1 MNETKPA
8 FIINKYRSILFAAI
22 IVEAVGFIVSLTDS
36 VVAGLFLGEETF
48 AAVGL
53 MSPFLSAS
61 TFLTSIINT
70 GTVLNF
76 SFQVGK
82 FNKKR
87 ANEFFSQGVITA
99 LATGAIYALV
109 LLMVS
114 RPLIDGIAPS
124 EEIRQNLSE
133 YFYFFLPFFF
143 LQPIA
148 CVLDNLLF
156 ADGAEHL
163 SAAANTIMIVSNVV
177 FSVLFANL
185 WGIKGIAIASVLS
198 RVLFIMIISLHFFS
212 RKNTLKFVFH
222 WKKADLFII
231 FKSGIVKAS
240 TYALDAILIYIINQF
255 AAFYFDIN
263 TLLILLVVERFMG
276 IMTLFIGLSM
286 GIQPILSTLQG
297 ENNTKAQRFLV
308 LAAVRDMIIVGGI
321 ITLLTFF
328 LSSQF
333 VIAFGIEEDS
343 VLYSQAV
350 IALRIVSSTVII
362 QAVLTFFFIYYVYI
376 DKKALAFVICL
387 IKNFISPV
395 VIAVLLAVILG
406 SNAGIWIGLASAP
419 ILALLISVLIVYL
432 KYGRKQFPFL
442 IKEDPDQEIFI
453 YDFDINED
461 NVVKLAATVQ
471 DRMNQ
476 LSFPANT
483 EVMAGLIT
491 EEVLMLILDKNEETK
506 KTIRAE
512 CTLLSRPDG
521 IMLIL
526 RDSGVIFDFTETDVH
541 VDSFRQYIVSTL
553 MMKQELKL
561 YLTTTG
567 YNRNEFFFKRTN

>member
-350 IALRIVSSTVII
+350 IALRIVSSTVIL

>member
-61 TFLTSIINT
+61 TFLSSIINT

-350 IALRIVSSTVII
+350 IALRIVSSTVIL